1 MSDAMRTDAAHA
13 QRNERPTSLFETMG
27 VFGGELRLWDRHVA
41 RLSASMRAHGDDSEI
56 DADLLAQAKAQLA
69 AAPRHDVLTLER
81 VLPTSA
87 SAGLTLLRTRSR
99 TSSPWARALGGEH
112 VRLVPT
118 VACRAESELSAD
130 HKARPRTFYDRV
142 LHEARAGG
150 ADDGLV
156 LGRDGSL
163 LETAVGN
170 VWLLLDTVWTT
181 PPLDGRVL
189 PGVAR
194 SLLLER
200 AHKEGIP
207 TAERPCYLPD
217 LHRADAICLSN
228 AAFGV
233 VPAGLVGSGE
243 AELHSSLRRLWR
255 FAVGD

>member
-1 MSDAMRTDAAHA
+1 MSDSMRADAMHA
-13 QRNERPTSLFETMG
+13 QRKERPTSLFETMG

-41 RLSASMRAHGDDSEI
+41 RISASMRAHGDEEPI
-56 DADLLAQAKAQLA
+56 DAELLAQAKTQLSAAQ
-69 AAPRHDVLTLER
+69 RHDVLTLER
-81 VLPTSA
+81 VLPTDA

-99 TSSPWARALGGEH
+99 TSSPWARALGDEH
-112 VRLVPT
+112 VRLLPT
-118 VACRAESELSAD
+118 VARRAESELPAH

-142 LHEARAGG
+142 FQEARAGG

-156 LGRDGSL
+156 LARDGAV
-163 LETAVGN
+163 LETSVGN

-189 PGVAR
+189 PGIAR

-200 AHKEGIP
+200 ARKEGIP

-243 AELHSSLRRLWR
+243 VELHSSLRRLWR